1 MLRRLF
7 ELDAAMV
14 FVVVNVALVLA
25 SAVMCE
31 SMMER
36 TEPGPA
42 AMLRASLMYAA
53 VVGWPPLVAFAVAR
67 RLFADRDLDMGIRPL
82 ALGDSFVAI
91 ACALFV
97 VLVAVVV
104 DITATRIGGR
114 VTSPPHLMES
124 GSLATTV
131 KVLAAFAAVVAILWL
146 QAIIEEVAWRG
157 YVLSQ
162 LMRTLGPWPGLAV
175 HGLIWGLCYAPVFA
189 VTGGSLTT
197 TLLFVVTSGLL
208 GVVLGWLR
216 LSSKSIY
223 ASAATNATLTIC
235 AGLPLVLLGERSLL
249 SAAFR
254 PLGWIP
260 LGILILTIL
269 AHRPW
274 RRAIAIPWRRA

>member
-7 ELDAAMV
+7 ELDAVMV
-14 FVVVNVALVLA
+14 FLVVNVALIFV
-25 SAVMCE
+25 SAVVCE
-31 SMMER
+31 SMMKP
-36 TEPGPA
+36 TEPGA
-42 AMLRASLMYAA
+42 SAMLRASVMYAA
-53 VVGWPPLVAFAVAR
+53 VIGWPPLVAFAVAR
-67 RLFADRDLDMGIRPL
+67 RLFADRDLDIGIRPL
-82 ALGDSFVAI
+82 AMGDSFVAI
-91 ACALFV
+91 MSALFV

-104 DITATRIGGR
+104 DVIANRVGGR
-114 VTSPPHLMES
+114 ASAPPHLLES
-124 GSLATTV
+124 GSVVSTV

-175 HGLIWGLCYAPVFA
+175 HGVVWGLCYSPLFA
-189 VTGGSLTT
+189 VTGGTLTT

-216 LSSKSIY
+216 LSSRSIY
-223 ASAATNATLTIC
+223 ASAASNATLTIC

-260 LGILILTIL
+260 LGIIIVSILVY
-269 AHRPW
+269 RPW
-274 RRAIAIPWRRA
+274 RRAIATPWRRA